1 MEDRKMKHTS
11 KRIIALA
18 LTAFMLM
25 SAVACSR
32 GKTASETVHA
42 HNAEVQGVVAEIDA
56 AEGNNSSRSMD
67 SGFYTEDIAGADY
80 EYSQSAAEPTT
91 ANAGGSST
99 GSVSVSD
106 PVVTDRM
113 LIRYVTVS
121 CETLNFTDMV
131 SSIESQVGAL
141 GGYIESKSYYGTGNA
156 GDLRHASYTI
166 RVSSA
171 ALDQLVN
178 QIGNCAIIT
187 NTNESTE
194 DVTLSY
200 TDMQARVESL
210 RIEQETLNE
219 LLAQADSLETILI
232 LQDELTNIRYQIE
245 SYESQMRVL
254 ENLSTY
260 STLTLNIDEVLEETP
275 VEEAHVKTYSE
286 RFSEAFHDGLD
297 SAKKSCEDLGLYI
310 AENCISLA
318 IRLVFFIIAVI
329 VITVVVKKIRKK
341 NKAKREAITSI
352 VGSSSSSTAASAST
366 TPIAKEDAK
375 NAEPDNK

>member
-1 MEDRKMKHTS
+1 MKHTS

-42 HNAEVQGVVAEIDA
+42 HNAEVQGVVAEIDEA
-56 AEGNNSSRSMD
+56 SGSNSSRNMD

-80 EYSQSAAEPTT
+80 ENLQSAAEPTT

>member
-1 MEDRKMKHTS
+1 MKHTS

-56 AEGNNSSRSMD
+56 AEGNNSSRNMD

-80 EYSQSAAEPTT
+80 EYLQSAAEPTT
-91 ANAGGSST
+91 ANDGGSST

-341 NKAKREAITSI
+341 NKAKIEAITSI

>member
-1 MEDRKMKHTS
+1 MKHTS

-42 HNAEVQGVVAEIDA
+42 HNAEVQGVAAEIDA
-56 AEGNNSSRSMD
+56 ASGSNSSRNMD

>member
-1 MEDRKMKHTS
+1 MKHTS

-42 HNAEVQGVVAEIDA
+42 HNAEVQGVAAEIDLA
-56 AEGNNSSRSMD
+56 SGSNSSRNMD

-80 EYSQSAAEPTT
+80 ENLQSAAEPTT

-329 VITVVVKKIRKK
+329 VITVVVKKIRKN

>member
-1 MEDRKMKHTS
+1 MKHTS